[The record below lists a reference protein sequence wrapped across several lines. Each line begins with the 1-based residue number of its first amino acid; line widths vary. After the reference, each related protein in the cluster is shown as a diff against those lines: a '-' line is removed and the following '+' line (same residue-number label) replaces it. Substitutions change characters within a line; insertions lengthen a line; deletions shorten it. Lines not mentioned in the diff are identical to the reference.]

1 MLFFEWFYNHPS
13 LRYGGFC
20 ILALIIFLPS
30 SLYLNTFKINKEKYI
45 RNVTILLIITLMV
58 FYGRNINRL
67 NKEIEQYKYKPINTT
82 FYEVT
87 KNDFRIKEI
96 TDKIYKDYLKCREKN
111 QKCNPE
117 ELKVNKFK
125 IYIKSK

>member
-1 MLFFEWFYNHPS
+1 
-13 LRYGGFC
+13 
-20 ILALIIFLPS
+20 
-30 SLYLNTFKINKEKYI
+30 
-45 RNVTILLIITLMV
+45 MV

-96 TDKIYKDYLKCREKN
+96 TDKIYKDYLKCRENN
-111 QKCNPE
+111 QKCSPE
-117 ELKVNKFK
+117 KLKINKFK